1 MNVPP
6 GRRGR
11 NDAAGAVR
19 RPAFLLAIGVAALC
33 LASPLPAR
41 EGADPGRRSFL
52 WTIRAEKGTVHL
64 LGSIHLLKKEMVP
77 LDRTIEEA
85 FARSDVLVVEAN
97 VRDGAG
103 EERQRRMLEGALY
116 PGNDTIENH
125 VSKETLDLLGRRFP
139 DLSLERVGRFRP
151 WALAMTIAVLEYG
164 KMGLDYD
171 YGIDVYFLDRA
182 GSGKRIREIERPGSV
197 IDMLNGFSDEY
208 QDLFLRY
215 TLLDLETVG
224 EQADRIIRA
233 WNGGD
238 AATMEEIL
246 LESVREHPPLMPVF
260 DALFFRRNEKMAAKI
275 EEYLEEGG
283 EFFVVV
289 GAGHLVG
296 EKGIVE
302 LLRGKG
308 FSVEQR

>member
-1 MNVPP
+1 MNLRA

-11 NDAAGAVR
+11 HDSAGAVR

-33 LASPLPAR
+33 LPTLLLAR

-85 FARSDVLVVEAN
+85 FERSDVLVVEAN

-125 VSKETLDLLGRRFP
+125 VSRETLDLLGRRFP

-151 WALAMTIAVLEYG
+151 WALAMTIAVLEYR

-246 LESVREHPPLMPVF
+246 LESVREHPPLMPMF

-302 LLRGKG
+302 LLRGKE